1 MGGITGDFVARLAA
15 VWHRFT
21 LLKSDGESLAEM
33 LAPMDA
39 AGERV
44 ASQVDFDMEPSDFE
58 GSLSRLA
65 PKRGEK

>member
-1 MGGITGDFVARLAA
+1 MGGITGEFVARLAA

-21 LLKSDGESLAEM
+21 LPENDSDSLAEM

-44 ASQVDFDMEPSDFE
+44 ATQVEFDMEPADFE

>member
-1 MGGITGDFVARLAA
+1 MASITGEFVAKLAA

-21 LLKSDGESLAEM
+21 LPEDDRETLAEM

-44 ASQVDFDMEPSDFE
+44 AKHLEFDMEPADFE
-58 GSLSRLA
+58 AAMEDLA
-65 PKRGEK
+65 PRRKSE

>member
-1 MGGITGDFVARLAA
+1 MGGITGDFVGRLAA

-21 LLKSDGESLAEM
+21 LPKSDGESLAEM

-44 ASQVDFDMEPSDFE
+44 ASQVDFEREPSDFE
-58 GSLSRLA
+58 GSLSLLA